1 MLYSGYRIM
10 TKAERLERDIKKLA
24 EMKAHEDEL
33 RTRGFRFIA
42 GIDEV
47 GRGPLAGP
55 VYAAC
60 VVLPEDFD
68 ITGVNDS
75 KKLSAKR
82 REELSEVIRDK
93 AVAYGIGIADAAEI
107 DEINILEATKNAMK
121 RAIAE
126 CNEKL
131 SQRGQIDLL
140 LIDAVRLDAGIP
152 SESIIKGD
160 EKSLSIAAASIVAK
174 VARDVYMTEMDS
186 VYPGYD
192 FAGNKGYGTA
202 KHYEGLRSLGYTPIH
217 RRSFLKKFEEE
228 KKSGHIAWGKA
239 QTADRQVVKDTD
251 KSEEESSKESSKMAK
266 NKVYAVKKGRMT
278 GIFTSW
284 EDCKAQV
291 DGFPGAEYK
300 SFSDT
305 ADAAAYLGL
314 GPDSQ
319 DEERFPE
326 GVRAYVDGSYDASS
340 SRFSCGVV
348 MVRTCADGSVRTRCL
363 SQAFDNEEAAKQRNV
378 AGEIM
383 GARMAIDFCLRQ
395 GIEAVSI
402 YHDYEGIGKWADG
415 KWKANNPLTQGY
427 SQYVANARTRM
438 SIEFV
443 KVKAHAG
450 NKYNEMADKLA
461 KEALGI

>member
-1 MLYSGYRIM
+1 M
-10 TKAERLERDIKKLA
+10 TKAERLERDIRKLA

-33 RTRGFRFIA
+33 RSQGFSFIA

-60 VVLPEDFD
+60 VVLPSDFD
-68 ITGVNDS
+68 VPGVNDS

-82 REELSEVIRDK
+82 REELSAIIRER
-93 AVAYGIGIADAAEI
+93 AVAYGIGIAEPAEI
-107 DEINILEATKNAMK
+107 DDINILEATKNAMK
-121 RAIAE
+121 RAISE

-131 SQRGQIDLL
+131 SASGQIDML
-140 LIDAVRLDAGIP
+140 LIDAVRLDTDTP
-152 SESIIKGD
+152 CESIIKGD

-174 VARDVYMTEMDS
+174 VARDTYMTEMDS

-217 RRSFLKKFEEE
+217 RRSFLRKFEEE
-228 KKSGHIAWGKA
+228 KTSGHVAWGNTDIEKTSGHVA
-239 QTADRQVVKDTD
+239 WGNTDIPDDTIQD
-251 KSEEESSKESSKMAK
+251 KEKMAK
-266 NKVYAVKKGRMT
+266 NKVYAVKKGRTT
-278 GIFTSW
+278 GIFMTW
-284 EDCKAQV
+284 DDCKAQV

-300 SFSDT
+300 SFSDP
-305 ADAAAYLGL
+305 ADAASYLGL
-314 GPDSQ
+314 GSSA
-319 DEERFPE
+319 DETEHFPE
-326 GVRAYVDGSYDASS
+326 GVRAYVDGSYDAASG
-340 SRFSCGVV
+340 RFSCGVV
-348 MVRTCADGSVRTRCL
+348 MVRTNADGSVRTRSL
-363 SQAFDNEEAAKQRNV
+363 SQAFDDEEAAKQRNV

-383 GARMAIDFCLRQ
+383 GAKTAIDFCLRQ

-402 YHDYEGIGKWADG
+402 FHDYEGVGKWADG
-415 KWKANNPLTQGY
+415 KWKT
-427 SQYVANARTRM
+427 
-438 SIEFV
+438 V